1 MENEFKIC
9 PYCGEKIPKETKKCK
24 HCGESLTVETRKATE
39 EKKKEQEKAEF
50 QEWLETR
57 KSKQSK
63 EVPFISLF
71 ILILCVA
78 AFWGG
83 VLYLVHLA
91 VPSKERME
99 LAIISGIEDCVKEQA
114 TKYTNFFLG
123 EEIGGLTTIMLEN
136 SDIKDMVI
144 EEFNKYNAVSI
155 DQGWLW
161 TIGKIHNRNT
171 ASDGTTVCFGMLG
184 IVIPF
189 VEWDDFVLMEDN

>member
-71 ILILCVA
+71 ITTRGCMPTSASTSTLSLI
-78 AFWGG
+78 
-83 VLYLVHLA
+83 H
-91 VPSKERME
+91 
-99 LAIISGIEDCVKEQA
+99 I
-114 TKYTNFFLG
+114 
-123 EEIGGLTTIMLEN
+123 
-136 SDIKDMVI
+136 
-144 EEFNKYNAVSI
+144 
-155 DQGWLW
+155 
-161 TIGKIHNRNT
+161 
-171 ASDGTTVCFGMLG
+171 
-184 IVIPF
+184 
-189 VEWDDFVLMEDN
+189 